1 MMTEHEMAEHQ
12 EGSIFAILR
21 EQHLRLGDLLSE
33 VADTSGV
40 ARQQAFD
47 ALRELLAGHEAA
59 EEVVLR
65 PVTRRLA
72 YPDIGIARDGEER
85 RIAAMLAALEK
96 LDVDSAS
103 FTDTFATMVEA
114 IIVHTRFEEAEEFPA
129 VQARLTVAEQRQLG
143 TWTQRALAL
152 APTHPHPFVAG
163 SPVAQ
168 WTVGPFTALMD
179 RARDGFSRAKEAL
192 DLAAMREGEW

>member
-1 MMTEHEMAEHQ
+1 MTPDQ
-12 EGSIFAILR
+12 DGSSIFTVLHD
-21 EQHLRLGDLLSE
+21 QHVRTRDLLSE
-33 VADTSGV
+33 VAGSSGV

-47 ALRELLAGHEAA
+47 ALRELLAAHEAA

-65 PVTRRLA
+65 PTARRLA
-72 YPDIGIARDGEER
+72 YHEITVARDGEER

-96 LDVDSAS
+96 LDVDGPA
-103 FTDTFATMVEA
+103 FAETFGTMGEA
-114 IIVHTRFEEAEEFPA
+114 ILMHTWYEEAEEFPA
-129 VQARLTVAEQRQLG
+129 VKARLTLREQQRMG
-143 TWTQRALAL
+143 TWTQRAFAL
-152 APTHPHPFVAG
+152 APTHPHPAVAG

-179 RARDGFSRAKEAL
+179 RARDGFTRAREAL